1 MVEEE
6 IVDEITEEGGAEEAP
21 EAQDEGKPVMCFI
34 SKQMVPEGR
43 TVEVEHA
50 PGKKVRVQAKYI
62 RYETAAPA

>member
-6 IVDEITEEGGAEEAP
+6 IVDQVTEEAPEVEAP
-21 EAQDEGKPVMCFI
+21 EAQDEGSPVMCFV

-43 TVEVEHA
+43 TVEVEHS

-62 RYETAAPA
+62 RYETEAQA